1 MACLCSYI
9 DSTWLHLV
17 QFWWNDK
24 RIIVI
29 TGEKKIFSFIAWMK
43 WNEINFC
50 LQWMILST
58 QTSSIPF
65 ITCSLCWKI
74 KYSISLYIWAPFKTS
89 QNVYFDIPFP
99 LLSQGFWILYTTLL
113 FLQFFFSSKI
123 EGDSLCWN
131 ATIYWKFYAQFL
143 CYYLCSKKR
152 QYNVDICSGFTM
164 NIYEIVSA
172 PMITNYIVSGIIFTN
187 YETGRNDFKTIR

>member
-89 QNVYFDIPFP
+89 QNVYFDIHFP

-113 FLQFFFSSKI
+113 FLQFFFLQKLRVTVYAETLLYIGNFMLNSFVIIYVRKSVNIKLTFVPV
-123 EGDSLCWN
+123 SLW
-131 ATIYWKFYAQFL
+131 
-143 CYYLCSKKR
+143 
-152 QYNVDICSGFTM
+152 
-164 NIYEIVSA
+164 
-172 PMITNYIVSGIIFTN
+172 IFMKS
-187 YETGRNDFKTIR
+187 FPHPW